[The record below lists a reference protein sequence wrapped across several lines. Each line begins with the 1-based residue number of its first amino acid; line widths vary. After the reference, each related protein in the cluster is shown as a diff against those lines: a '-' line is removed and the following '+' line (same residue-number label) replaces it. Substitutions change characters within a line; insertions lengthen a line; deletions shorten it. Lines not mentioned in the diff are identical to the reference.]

1 MGNRKGSMNKQR
13 LLALGAAVTFGGTV
27 STLAAGTTLDVS
39 TGLWEVTS
47 SGETTGVPPIPAGSA
62 GASATGATRP
72 GPGIDRSGNCTV
84 QQADQGAYLHN
95 REDVAARLGFQS
107 AGTCQLQTDGGQQL
121 IEPARRANGMYR
133 RRDDEWHLPLR
144 GDQPPDHSRQSAS
157 CRLQWRQRNDDEAQH
172 TGQVAQQ

>member
-1 MGNRKGSMNKQR
+1 MSNRKGSMNKQR

-47 SGETTGVPPIPAGSA
+47 SGETTGVPPIPPEVLARLPPA
-62 GASATGATRP
+62 QRAQVA
-72 GPGIDRSGNCTV
+72 GIDRSGNCTIR
-84 QQADQGAYLHN
+84 QADQGAYLHN

-121 IEPARRANGMYR
+121 IEPARRANGMHR
-133 RRDDEWHLPLR
+133 RRDDEWYLPLR
-144 GDQPPDHSRQSAS
+144 GDQSPDHPRQSAS
-157 CRLQWRQRNDDEAQH
+157 CRLQWRKRNDDEAQH
-172 TGQVAQQ
+172 TRQVAQQ